1 MTPGLSHR
9 FEALKVM
16 ADGVALDPR
25 DDAVT
30 VVNYV
35 MSAGVSASPGR
46 PSVSRVRTQA
56 TGGAIISGDAAVAVL
71 QFTATVPNRFGTAQG
86 PPITSAAY
94 AGEAADTVLF
104 V

>member
-30 VVNYV
+30 VVNNV
-35 MSAGVSASPGR
+35 MSAGVSGLAWSAFRLTRSDPSHGR
-46 PSVSRVRTQA
+46 
-56 TGGAIISGDAAVAVL
+56 GYHLG
-71 QFTATVPNRFGTAQG
+71 
-86 PPITSAAY
+86 
-94 AGEAADTVLF
+94 
-104 V
+104 